1 MPKVL
6 ISDSLSPRAVE
17 IFRER
22 GVEVDVK
29 TGLKPEDL
37 KAIIGEYDGL
47 AIRSATKV
55 TKDIMSATSRLK
67 VVGRAGIGVDNVDIP
82 AATSRGVVVMNTPF
96 GNSITTAEH
105 AIAMMFALAREIP
118 AANASTQAGR
128 WEKNRFMGVE
138 LTAKVLGVVGC
149 GNIGSIVADRALGL
163 KMRVVAFD
171 PYLSHERAVDL
182 GVEKVEL
189 DELLARAD
197 FITLHT
203 PLTDGTRNLLNA
215 ESLAKTRKGVRIINC
230 ARGGLIVEEDLKAA
244 LESGQVAGAALDVF
258 AVEPAKDNP
267 LFGMDQ
273 VICTPHL
280 GASTTEAQE
289 NVALQVAEQMADYLV
304 SGAVVNALNMAS
316 VSAEDAPKLRP
327 YMALA
332 EQLGSFAGQITESG
346 LKGVTVEY
354 EGHVAELNTRPLTA
368 LVLMGLLRP
377 LLDSVNMVNA
387 PVIARERN
395 IEIAETKRER
405 ASDYQTLIRVI
416 VDTEQRERSLTGTL
430 FGGEK
435 PRIVGIEDVPIEAE
449 VSSNML
455 FIRNEDKPG
464 FIGHLGTTLGDAGVN
479 VATFHLG
486 RTAPGENAIALVS
499 VDQRISDE
507 LLHKIGALPSVVR
520 AKALSF

>member
-1 MPKVL
+1 
-6 ISDSLSPRAVE
+6 
-17 IFRER
+17 
-22 GVEVDVK
+22 
-29 TGLKPEDL
+29 
-37 KAIIGEYDGL
+37 
-47 AIRSATKV
+47 
-55 TKDIMSATSRLK
+55 
-67 VVGRAGIGVDNVDIP
+67 
-82 AATSRGVVVMNTPF
+82 
-96 GNSITTAEH
+96 
-105 AIAMMFALAREIP
+105 
-118 AANASTQAGR
+118 
-128 WEKNRFMGVE
+128 
-138 LTAKVLGVVGC
+138 
-149 GNIGSIVADRALGL
+149 
-163 KMRVVAFD
+163 
-171 PYLSHERAVDL
+171 
-182 GVEKVEL
+182 
-189 DELLARAD
+189 
-197 FITLHT
+197 
-203 PLTDGTRNLLNA
+203 
-215 ESLAKTRKGVRIINC
+215 
-230 ARGGLIVEEDLKAA
+230 
-244 LESGQVAGAALDVF
+244 
-258 AVEPAKDNP
+258 
-267 LFGMDQ
+267 MDQ

-346 LKGVTVEY
+346 LKAVTVEY

-387 PVIARERN
+387 PVIARERD

-449 VSSNML
+449 VSSHML

-486 RTAPGENAIALVS
+486 RTALGENAIALVS

>member
-1 MPKVL
+1 
-6 ISDSLSPRAVE
+6 
-17 IFRER
+17 
-22 GVEVDVK
+22 
-29 TGLKPEDL
+29 
-37 KAIIGEYDGL
+37 
-47 AIRSATKV
+47 
-55 TKDIMSATSRLK
+55 
-67 VVGRAGIGVDNVDIP
+67 
-82 AATSRGVVVMNTPF
+82 
-96 GNSITTAEH
+96 
-105 AIAMMFALAREIP
+105 
-118 AANASTQAGR
+118 
-128 WEKNRFMGVE
+128 
-138 LTAKVLGVVGC
+138 
-149 GNIGSIVADRALGL
+149 
-163 KMRVVAFD
+163 
-171 PYLSHERAVDL
+171 
-182 GVEKVEL
+182 
-189 DELLARAD
+189 
-197 FITLHT
+197 
-203 PLTDGTRNLLNA
+203 
-215 ESLAKTRKGVRIINC
+215 VRIINC

-244 LESGQVAGAALDVF
+244 LESGHVAGAALDVF
-258 AVEPAKDNP
+258 ASEPAKDNA

-387 PVIARERN
+387 PVIARERD

-416 VDTEQRERSLTGTL
+416 VETEHRARSLTGTL

-435 PRIVGIEDVPIEAE
+435 PRLVGIEDVPIEAE
-449 VSSNML
+449 VSSHML

-499 VDQRISDE
+499 VDQPISDE
-507 LLHKIGALPSVVR
+507 VLRKIEALPSVVR